1 MSEQLDPEVVQL
13 AKAIGRVESG
23 GKYDARGG
31 SREFG
36 AYQYTPE
43 TWAAQA
49 KKYLGRD
56 VPLEAASRADQDEV
70 VYRWIK
76 EKKDAGFNAG
86 QIASMHNA
94 GEGRPNAHKEGHTGT
109 NKYGVQFDTPGYVR
123 KVAEAYGGTSQAPVS
138 TGGGYAP
145 PQRPQPY
152 TPDVSTS
159 ETEPEKSL
167 VQKGLEF
174 FFPILENKK
183 RTALETVGDVGL
195 SALTLVPGLG
205 AAGLAAKGAKLAA
218 TGAKV
223 ASKASSVPGL
233 IAKGAGVGYGADVA
247 GNLSEG
253 KTDAGEI
260 LTPGLGTAIG
270 GVGGGLVG
278 GASKL
283 APSILS
289 RTSGVPR
296 AAMDIATEQPG
307 KVSGLIKN
315 GVTPESAR
323 KVAVGAV
330 KDLRKKMSSE
340 WETGVQ
346 NIVDKY
352 EGVRVGLPET
362 VGNELKDIASRYNT
376 ATKQRIGIPQN
387 PLSMSAKELTNLIKD
402 INGIKY
408 NPLQPDRALSD
419 MKKYLK
425 ELGKKSF
432 NEGDEFTSLYANYA
446 TKSEILESADDIVR
460 AFKAKKPTQITTAI
474 NRLQKI
480 FDEDKEEYFKAIQ
493 ALERET
499 GIDILS
505 GVAAGKVKPIM
516 PDFGR
521 GFDLGDILKLAGFMV
536 TSPRAA
542 FEINKLLQGTS
553 GAIGKTIRGAAG
565 MLPVLPGLSGTQGV
579 LAPPQ

>member
-1 MSEQLDPEVVQL
+1 MPPTLAVRNANPGNIKDPGTGSFRQFSNPGEGGAALLNDLRAKQTGTTTTGLGPSSTLVDFSEKWAPSSDNNNPGQYAANLANYMGVSPATQLKDLDLGKWAEAISL
-13 AKAIGRVESG
+13 AEDRDSATAMGIGSSGSG
-23 GKYDARGG
+23 G
-31 SREFG
+31 S
-36 AYQYTPE
+36 
-43 TWAAQA
+43 
-49 KKYLGRD
+49 
-56 VPLEAASRADQDEV
+56 
-70 VYRWIK
+70 
-76 EKKDAGFNAG
+76 
-86 QIASMHNA
+86 
-94 GEGRPNAHKEGHTGT
+94 
-109 NKYGVQFDTPGYVR
+109 
-123 KVAEAYGGTSQAPVS
+123 
-138 TGGGYAP
+138 YAP
-145 PQRPQPY
+145 PPQVKEDAVASVEQPAGE
-152 TPDVSTS
+152 D
-159 ETEPEKSL
+159 KNIL
-167 VQKGLEF
+167 QKGLEF
-174 FFPILENKK
+174 FFPILEKK
-183 RTALETVGDVGL
+183 ERTPLETLGDVGL

-223 ASKASSVPGL
+223 ASKASSIPGL
-233 IAKGAGVGYGADVA
+233 VAKGAGVGYGADVA

-270 GVGGGLVG
+270 GIGGGVVG

-283 APSILS
+283 APSVLS
-289 RTSGVPR
+289 KTSGVPR

-307 KVSGLIKN
+307 KVSGLIKG
-315 GVTPESAR
+315 GVTPESTR

-340 WETGVQ
+340 WESGVQ
-346 NIVDKY
+346 SIVDKY

-387 PLSMSAKELTNLIKD
+387 PLSMSAKELTGLIKD

-425 ELGKKSF
+425 DLGKKSF
-432 NEGDEFTSLYANYA
+432 NEGGEFTSLYANYA
-446 TKSEILESADDIVR
+446 TKSDILESADDIVR

-474 NRLQKI
+474 NRLQKV
-480 FDEDKEEYFKAIQ
+480 FDEDKEEYLKAIQ

-536 TSPRAA
+536 TSPRGAY
-542 FEINKLLQGTS
+542 EINKLLQGAS
-553 GAIGKTIRGAAG
+553 GPIGKTIRGATG
-565 MLPVLPGLSGTQGV
+565 LLPVLPGLSGTQ
-579 LAPPQ
+579 